1 MKTPKIPAPEKPVRV
16 NRISCYETNYS
27 PAALLLM
34 QQATGQRI
42 VQLPAPTPPL
52 QEAAPE

>member
-1 MKTPKIPAPEKPVRV
+1 MKLTKPPAKEKPVRV

-27 PAALLLM
+27 PAALLM
-34 QQATGQRI
+34 MEKATGQRI

-52 QEAAPE
+52 QETPAE